1 MHFCDLRNSTIAME
15 QTKIAIFGRIF
26 NSTVIPYVDH
36 LFNYLI
42 QRNIQI
48 SVHVEFYDFLLK
60 NDFSSQHLET
70 FTNHQDLPKD
80 ISFLLSLGGDGT
92 MLAAV
97 SIIRDSGIPIAGIN
111 FGRLGFLAN
120 IQKNEMEAA
129 LDQILNKQ
137 FQIQKRALL
146 SVESSHKD
154 LFNGENFALNDITVF
169 RFDSSSMITI
179 DAKIDNELLNSYWAD
194 GLIIATPTGS
204 TAYSLSCGGPIIMPG
219 SGNFVITPISPHN
232 LNVRPIV
239 VSENMTL
246 RLRIESRTEKF
257 ILSCDSKSETLPTTT
272 ELCIRKAPFSINLIR
287 LEKDGYFRTLREKLL
302 WGIDVRN
309 Y

>member
-1 MHFCDLRNSTIAME
+1 ME
-15 QTKIAIFGRIF
+15 QKKIAIFGRIF
-26 NSTVIPYVDH
+26 NSSVSPYVDH
-36 LFNYLI
+36 LFEYL
-42 QRNIQI
+42 QKKNIKVAI
-48 SVHVEFYDFLLK
+48 HIEFYDFLL
-60 NDFSSQHLET
+60 QHHHCPVDLET
-70 FTNHQDLPKD
+70 FTSHEDLPKD
-80 ISFLLSLGGDGT
+80 ISFMLSLGGDGT

-97 SIIRDSGIPIAGIN
+97 SIIKDSGIPIAGIN

-120 IQKNEMEAA
+120 IQKSKIEEA
-129 LDQILNKQ
+129 LDKILKNQ
-137 FQIQKRALL
+137 FHIQQRALL
-146 SVESSHKD
+146 TVESASKN

-169 RFDSSSMITI
+169 RYDSSSMITI
-179 DAKIDNELLNSYWAD
+179 DARIDDELLNSYWAD

-239 VSENMTL
+239 VSENITL
-246 RLRIESRTEKF
+246 TLRIESRSEKF
-257 ILSCDSKSETLPTTT
+257 VLSCDSRSETLTTDT
-272 ELCIRKAPFSINLIR
+272 ELLIKKAPFNVNLIR
-287 LEKDGYFRTLREKLL
+287 LEKDGYFSTLREKLL